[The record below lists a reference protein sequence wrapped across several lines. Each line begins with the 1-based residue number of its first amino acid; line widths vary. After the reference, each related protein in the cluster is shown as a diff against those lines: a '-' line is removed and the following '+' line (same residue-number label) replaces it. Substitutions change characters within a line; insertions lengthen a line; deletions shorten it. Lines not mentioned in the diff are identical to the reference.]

1 MMMITMCCKNKI
13 EYIRF
18 FISGFS
24 SFEDIRFFFL
34 GDEDGCRR
42 ILSPGKIRVYLAC
55 REII

>member
-1 MMMITMCCKNKI
+1 MMMITMCCKI